1 MALSATERMRNWRA
15 NNPGRA
21 KLQWRKDAL
30 KKYYKDPAKDA
41 ARKAAHRKAYPE
53 QYKEKMHTYYLANKE
68 KWKYPGKKSRLKLKL
83 DVLIAY
89 GGHCACCG
97 ENQYEFL
104 SLDHKNN
111 DGAAHRRTLKT
122 RSEGV
127 YRQVRQQG
135 YPEGFQV
142 LCMNCNFAKGMHGA
156 CPHGNS

>member
-1 MALSATERMRNWRA
+1 MRDWRA
-15 NNPGRA
+15 DNPERA
-21 KLQWRKDAL
+21 RIQWRKDAL
-30 KKYYKDPAKDA
+30 KKYYKDPAKDN
-41 ARKAAHRKAYPE
+41 ARKIAYRKANLDVCRSRE
-53 QYKEKMHTYYLANKE
+53 RAYYEANKD
-68 KWKYPGKKSRLKLKL
+68 KWRVSGRKSRLALRL

-104 SLDHKNN
+104 SLDHMNN

-122 RSEGV
+122 RCEGV
-127 YRQVRQQG
+127 YRQLRQQG
-135 YPEGFQV
+135 YPEGYQV